1 MSFGKGFNIM
11 EKIRKCGI
19 ATVRI
24 IQVKV
29 VNSLVSDE
37 TRVDLDIHDD
47 TIVLGKKCM
56 EIYNW
61 NFPVKL
67 SGWYPKDREKLCQ
80 TIPGAVAY
88 DYPQNG
94 QVGLLIFHKC
104 IYVEH
109 LDHHILCTM

>member
-1 MSFGKGFNIM
+1 MSFGEGFNIM

-29 VNSLVSDE
+29 VNSLVSGE

-56 EIYNW
+56 
-61 NFPVKL
+61 
-67 SGWYPKDREKLCQ
+67 
-80 TIPGAVAY
+80 
-88 DYPQNG
+88 
-94 QVGLLIFHKC
+94 
-104 IYVEH
+104 
-109 LDHHILCTM
+109 